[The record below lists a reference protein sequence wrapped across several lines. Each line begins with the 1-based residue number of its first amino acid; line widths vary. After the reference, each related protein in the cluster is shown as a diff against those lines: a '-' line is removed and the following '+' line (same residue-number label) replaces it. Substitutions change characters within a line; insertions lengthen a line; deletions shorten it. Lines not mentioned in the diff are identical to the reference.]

1 MIKILNN
8 EKKKLLT
15 LSRKYNK
22 EIQQYQD
29 LRKIRKYPKALAQI
43 DAKIEGYTNQL
54 LLAAR
59 DISFIDNELQ
69 KIF

>member
-1 MIKILNN
+1 
-8 EKKKLLT
+8 
-15 LSRKYNK
+15 
-22 EIQQYQD
+22 
-29 LRKIRKYPKALAQI
+29 LAQI

-69 KIF
+69 KLF